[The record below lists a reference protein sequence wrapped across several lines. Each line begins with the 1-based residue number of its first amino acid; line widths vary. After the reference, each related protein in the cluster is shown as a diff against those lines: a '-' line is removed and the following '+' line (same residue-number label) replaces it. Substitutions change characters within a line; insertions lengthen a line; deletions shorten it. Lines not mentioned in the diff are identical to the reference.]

1 MFGFA
6 LDDMHMVGGG
16 AVQEGLEAMFG
27 LNEKNYEVQQKD
39 VGNCIVNL
47 VDAYFE
53 KWDKPREF
61 VRQCGTLRKISEWK
75 MRMGHNAVMY
85 HMIGILAVEE
95 IRRNVD
101 RASARASVSDL
112 FMCFVIAMRL
122 IGMTTH
128 QAPSPSDI
136 TFARECLNSYVKG
149 FTRIFGIKFL
159 TAKNHLL
166 IHLADEAEFYNSH
179 LGGFNAYPFEN
190 FMNGIRRRMV
200 KTPKNPLAQ
209 VYNHLA
215 KAAFHAD
222 EGENS
227 LGEIG
232 ARIKEDALLRAVKCH
247 GSLELPSWTVE
258 LCNVGPNGKGRQ
270 FVKCRGFE
278 ISLS

>member
-16 AVQEGLEAMFG
+16 AVQEGLDALFGMDSKYKTQHEA
-27 LNEKNYEVQQKD
+27 
-39 VGNCIVNL
+39 VGNTIVNL

-53 KWDKPREF
+53 AWDKPREF
-61 VRQCGTLRKISEWK
+61 VRQCGSLKKKNEWK

-85 HMIGILAVEE
+85 HMIGILAIEE
-95 IRRNVD
+95 IRRRVD
-101 RASARASVSDL
+101 RASPRVSVSDL

-149 FTRIFGIKFL
+149 YTRVFGIHFL

-166 IHLADEAEFYNSH
+166 IHLADEAEFYQSH

-200 KTPKNPLAQ
+200 KTPKKPLAQ
-209 VYNHLA
+209 VYNHLT

-227 LGEIG
+227 LGEVG
-232 ARIKEDALLRAVKCH
+232 ARIKEDALLQAVKRH
-247 GSLELPSWTVE
+247 GSLHLPSWTVE
-258 LCNVGPNGKGRQ
+258 SCNVGPNGKGRQ
-270 FVKCRGFE
+270 FVQCRGFE